1 MPSVRIQQRISPV
14 LKRQAEAILE
24 AQGIKPSLAIVM
36 FYTEVK
42 RSGGLP
48 FTPSRVLPSEIPN
61 MRLQKDLKEA
71 GRGKGVRSF
80 KNKNDLFRALHT
92 A

>member
-14 LKRQAEAILE
+14 LKKQAEAILE

-48 FTPSRVLPSEIPN
+48 FTPSRVRPSEIPN
-61 MRLQKDLKEA
+61 VRLQKDLKKSVS
-71 GRGKGVRSF
+71 RKGMQSY
-80 KNKNDLFRALHT
+80 KNKKELFASLHAL
-92 A
+92 